1 MRRRFRVQRRGGQWL
16 VLDSE
21 GGTTPKWTKRE
32 AVGLAR
38 RLARE
43 HRAAGHLAQ
52 VVVRRA
58 NGQFHYEHTYG
69 RDPRRRKG

>member
-1 MRRRFRVQRRGGQWL
+1 MRRRFRVQRRDGQWL

-21 GGTTPKWTKRE
+21 GCTTPKGTKRE

-43 HRAAGHLAQ
+43 HRAAGGLAQ

-58 NGQFHYEHTYG
+58 NGKFHYEHTYG

>member
-1 MRRRFRVQRRGGQWL
+1 MRRRFRVQRRAGQWL

-21 GGTTPKWTKRE
+21 GCTTPKTTKRE

-43 HRAAGHLAQ
+43 HRAAGGLAQ
-52 VVVRRA
+52 VIVRRA
-58 NGQFHYEHTYG
+58 DGRIHYEHTYG